1 LVRTKNILPLPV
13 DIENLR
19 DETSRGLKPQVVEH
33 LISAAKKHWHNI
45 LCLQTFTIEGHIGSY
60 ANDAKGSRR
69 WLWNQQ
75 ACASHNLF

>member
-1 LVRTKNILPLPV
+1 MLPLPV

-19 DETSRGLKPQVVEH
+19 DEASRGLKPQAQH
-33 LISAAKKHWHNI
+33 T
-45 LCLQTFTIEGHIGSY
+45 LCAGAFTVEGHIGLY